1 LISSLQLFPDP
12 AMKYCRQVEELQS
25 KVEQLSARCA
35 EQQQELELLKVVKK
49 IFFSICLMV

>member
-12 AMKYCRQVEELQS
+12 AMKYYRQVEELQS

>member
-12 AMKYCRQVEELQS
+12 AMKCCRQVEELQS

-35 EQQQELELLKVVKK
+35 EQQQELELLKVVKR

>member
-1 LISSLQLFPDP
+1 
-12 AMKYCRQVEELQS
+12 MKCYRQVEELQS

-49 IFFSICLMV
+49 ILFSLCWRV